1 MRRAIAALAVVL
13 TVAAAAACVEEVDEN
28 PLAAGSGSG
37 SEEGSG
43 GWLGEREDAEEE
55 VEDDLEEPIAPETG
69 LDEQGDAPDVDTIV
83 KAALLDVEAFWDR
96 SYESAYGTPYEPISG
111 GFWAYGPDTDL
122 PPCGFEPFSY
132 SDIAANAF
140 YCPSDESIYID
151 TAFFGTLSRNYGAS
165 EGPLA
170 QMYVLAHEWGHHI
183 SNLTGSLQQVGRET
197 GASSGS
203 VRLELQADC
212 YAGAWVRDASST
224 TDSAGVPLMKP
235 VTQSEIT
242 DALSAAAAVG
252 DDHIQDLSGQRV
264 NPDGFTHGTSEQ
276 RQRWF
281 LVGYQT
287 GPTACDTFSVSASEL

>member
-1 MRRAIAALAVVL
+1 MTFNDNARIDTSKVQRRRGGRKTAMIGGGGALGIIALFLISQFLGVDLTPLAGMAGGSGSTSNEQVVEL
-13 TVAAAAACVEEVDEN
+13 ENCETGADANANDECRMAAAADS
-28 PLAAGSGSG
+28 LDQYWDSQMSGY
-37 SEEGSG
+37 
-43 GWLGEREDAEEE
+43 R
-55 VEDDLEEPIAPETG
+55 
-69 LDEQGDAPDVDTIV
+69 
-83 KAALLDVEAFWDR
+83 
-96 SYESAYGTPYEPISG
+96 
-111 GFWAYGPDTDL
+111 L
-122 PPCGFEPFSY
+122 PGVILY
-132 SDIAANAF
+132 SDYTDSACGAATAAIGPF